1 MWNPVIGLEIHV
13 QLKTLSKIFSPA
25 STDFGAEQNTQAC
38 AIDLG
43 MPGVLPVLNE
53 EAVKMAI
60 KFGLA
65 IGASISDN
73 SIFARK
79 NYFYPDLPKGYQIS
93 QYEIPIVEGGSID
106 ITVDNAIKT
115 INITRAHLEEDA
127 GKSIHDLYNEETAVD
142 LNRAGTPL
150 IEIVSEPEMKSAAE
164 AVQYLKNIHSLVK
177 YLDISDGNMQ
187 EGSFRCDANVSLMKA
202 NSETLGTRAEI
213 KNINSFKF
221 VENAI
226 NYEIQRQ
233 SNILDEGNEVV
244 QETRLYDP
252 IKNETRSMRSKE
264 EANDYRY
271 FPDPDLLPVSITP
284 DLINSIRS
292 SMPELPSDKRK
303 RFKKQYQ
310 LNDYD
315 TELLTSN
322 KELSEYFEDAIH
334 DTELNA
340 KAAANWI
347 ITEVLA
353 LANKSNISVK
363 DYPVSPKNLQILLSN
378 VNDDVISSKQA
389 KDVFERMWNNG
400 ENAQDIIEK
409 EGMKQISNTDEL
421 NKIVDNIIKNNY
433 KSVEEYRNGKD
444 KLLGFFVGQVMKE
457 TQGKGNPKIINKL
470 LKEKLKS

>member
-1 MWNPVIGLEIHV
+1 MWDPVIGLEIHV
-13 QLKTLSKIFSPA
+13 QLNTKSKIFSPA
-25 STDFGAEQNTQAC
+25 STDFGSDQNTQAC

-43 MPGVLPVLNE
+43 MPGV
-53 EAVKMAI
+53 KMAI

-65 IGASISDN
+65 IGANISDN

-106 ITVDNAIKT
+106 IINDGQTKT

-127 GKSIHDLYNEETAVD
+127 GKSIHDLYPNETAID

-164 AVQYLKNIHSLVK
+164 AVQYLKNIHSLVR
-177 YLDISDGNMQ
+177 YLGISDGNMQ
-187 EGSFRCDANVSLMKA
+187 EGSFRCDANISLMKKD
-202 NSETLGTRAEI
+202 SDVLGTRAEI

-226 NYEIQRQ
+226 NHEIQRQ
-233 SNILDEGNEVV
+233 SDILDNGDDVK

-252 IKNETRSMRSKE
+252 SKDETRPMRSKE

-271 FPDPDLLPVSITP
+271 FPDPDLLPVSITSE
-284 DLINSIRS
+284 LIEDIKSN
-292 SMPELPSDKRK
+292 MPELPSIKKD
-303 RFKKQYQ
+303 RFKAQYK
-310 LNDYD
+310 LNSYD
-315 TELLTSN
+315 IDILTN
-322 KELSEYFEDAIH
+322 NRELSEYFEKTIEG
-334 DTELNA
+334 TNLNA
-340 KAAANWI
+340 KTTANWI

-353 LANKSNISVK
+353 LANKKNISVAE
-363 DYPVSPKNLQILLSN
+363 YPVSFKNLQNLLSS
-378 VNDDVISSKQA
+378 VQSEVISSKQA

-400 ENAQDIIEK
+400 EDAQYIIEN
-409 EGMKQISNTDEL
+409 EGMKQISDTDEL

-433 KSVEEYRNGKD
+433 KSVEEYQNGKD

-457 TQGKGNPKIINKL
+457 TKGKGNPKLINQI
-470 LKEKLKS
+470 LKEKLKK